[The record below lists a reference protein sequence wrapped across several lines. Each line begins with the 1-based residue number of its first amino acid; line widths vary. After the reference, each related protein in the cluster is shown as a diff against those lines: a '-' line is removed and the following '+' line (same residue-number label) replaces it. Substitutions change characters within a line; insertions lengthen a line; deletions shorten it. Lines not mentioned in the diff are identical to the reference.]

1 MDKRANPYTP
11 GAGLRP
17 PKLAGRDADLEELA
31 LVVDRLA
38 AGRHERSLIYSGLRG
53 VGKTVLLLEFDAL
66 ATEAGWA
73 TTEVVEV
80 GARPDVRPTLAR
92 MAAGLLRALARR
104 HPEAPTLEA
113 LPVVEAVGAARGGDP
128 ETDVA
133 DLLRAVGEVVAAA
146 GTGALF
152 LLDEMQS
159 LDQPSLA
166 AICLAFQDL
175 SKRGLPVALVG
186 AGLPDLPLRLFG
198 AKPYADRLFAKRDLG
213 RLAEPAARAAL
224 VGPAAVHGLAFEDA
238 AVQTVLD
245 ESAGYPYFLQ
255 EYGRE
260 LWNAAES
267 SPVTVEDVATV
278 RDVVRERLA
287 RDFFAN
293 RFELATDAEQRYLSA
308 MASLGD
314 PPYRTRDVAEAYGG
328 REQRAVSLQRDG
340 LIKKGLIWSPRRAYV
355 DFTVPLFGAFLRD
368 AHPLATL
375 EEVGS

>member
-1 MDKRANPYTP
+1 VDKRANPYTP

-17 PKLAGRDADLEELA
+17 PKLAGRDGDLDELA
-31 LVVDRLA
+31 LLVDRLG

-66 ATEAGWA
+66 ACEAGWA

-80 GARPDVRPTLAR
+80 GAQADVRPTLAR
-92 MAAGLLRALARR
+92 MAGHVLRALARR
-104 HPEAPTLEA
+104 HPVGEPAAQAIE
-113 LPVVEAVGAARGGDP
+113 VVERLGHAGGDDP
-128 ETDVA
+128 EADVA
-133 DLLRAVGEVVAAA
+133 GLLRAVGEVAAAA

-166 AICLAFQDL
+166 AVCLAFQDL
-175 SKRGLPVALVG
+175 SKRELPVALVG

-224 VGPAAVHGLAFEDA
+224 VGPAAVHGLRFEDA
-238 AVQTVLD
+238 AVEAVLD

-260 LWNAAES
+260 LWNHAEA
-267 SPVTVEDVATV
+267 SPVTVSDVIGV
-278 RDVVRERLA
+278 RDVVHERLA

-293 RFELATDAEQRYLSA
+293 RFELATDAEQRYLAA
-308 MASLGD
+308 MASLGHA
-314 PPYRTRDVAEAYGG
+314 PYRTRDVAEAHGG

-355 DFTVPLFGAFLRD
+355 DFTVPLFAEFLRER
-368 AHPLATL
+368 HPLGAL
-375 EEVGS
+375 EEVG